1 MPENLVRRGKTGVYH
16 VRLQLNG
23 RELWR
28 STGHTTLKSAQR
40 RAEEIKVE
48 LRNERDWQRPGKEQ
62 TFGEWVEHYLSH
74 ISPKKKT
81 GNRDAERLEAAL
93 KLWRHRNMADVLPS
107 HVERYLIL
115 QRDRLRPATVNL
127 ERAITQ
133 AVFEAAVK
141 DGLLERNPFK
151 GVAREEVT
159 PRVRLLS
166 VENETKLRP
175 CLKEE
180 RQRWLTMMLGTGLRI
195 QEACF
200 LEWEDLDWGREI
212 LKVKPEGAKWER
224 GREVPIFPHVE
235 QAIRE
240 QYEERGRL
248 WNSIPH
254 TYTKALGRASRKAG
268 IPWLSPHDLRH
279 TFATRYLQGGGDI
292 YVLSKIM
299 GHRSVQVTEQTY
311 AHLVSEDLVERSRGV
326 QWSLPV
332 VATDSAPSASP
343 VNSALDNPPSA

>member
-1 MPENLVRRGKTGVYH
+1 VPENLVRRGKTGVYH

-40 RAEEIKVE
+40 KAEEIKVQ
-48 LRNERDWQRPGKEQ
+48 LRNERDWQRPGREM
-62 TFGEWVEHYLSH
+62 TFGEWVDHYLSH

-81 GNRDAERLEAAL
+81 GGRDKERLEAAL
-93 KLWRHRNMADVLPS
+93 KLWRYRALPDVLPS
-107 HVERYLIL
+107 HVERYLNL
-115 QRDRLRPATVNL
+115 QRARLRPATVNL

-151 GVAREEVT
+151 GIAREEAT
-159 PRVRLLS
+159 PRVRTLTP
-166 VENETKLRP
+166 ENEAKLRP
-175 CLKEE
+175 FLRLE

-200 LEWEDLDWGREI
+200 LEWEDLDWGRR
-212 LKVKPEGAKWER
+212 LLRVKEEGAKWGR
-224 GREVPIFPHVE
+224 SREVPIFPHVE
-235 QAIRE
+235 QVVRE

-254 TYTKALGRASRKAG
+254 TYAKALGRASQRAG

-279 TFATRYLQGGGDI
+279 SFATRYLQGGGDI

-311 AHLVSEDLVERSRGV
+311 AHLVSEDLVERSKAVR
-326 QWSLPV
+326 WP
-332 VATDSAPSASP
+332 ATASAPVDEKAE
-343 VNSALDNPPSA
+343 SALDNTPSA